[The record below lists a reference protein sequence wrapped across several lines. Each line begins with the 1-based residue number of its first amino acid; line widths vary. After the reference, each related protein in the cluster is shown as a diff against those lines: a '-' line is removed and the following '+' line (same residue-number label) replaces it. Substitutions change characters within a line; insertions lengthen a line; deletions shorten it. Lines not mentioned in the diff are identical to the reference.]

1 MRLVLALMASLG
13 LGAVFLW
20 LAAGRAEALAPSP
33 ETGAEIASRWCA
45 DCHVVTPS
53 GAGYDHAPSFPSLS
67 LQRNSDQI
75 QAALRSH
82 AQPLR
87 GFTLSA
93 REVQDV
99 TAYIAS
105 LKDETDQ

>member
-1 MRLVLALMASLG
+1 MRLVLAFMASLG
-13 LGAVFLW
+13 LGALFLW
-20 LAAGRAEALAPSP
+20 MAAGRAEAIAPSP

-45 DCHVVTPS
+45 DCHVVAPS
-53 GAGYDHAPSFPSLS
+53 GAGFDHAPSFTSLS
-67 LQRNSDQI
+67 TNRSPDQI
-75 QAALRSH
+75 IKALSVH

-105 LKDETDQ
+105 LKDEAN

>member
-33 ETGAEIASRWCA
+33 ETGAEIAARWCA
-45 DCHVVTPS
+45 DCHVVAPS
-53 GAGYDHAPSFPSLS
+53 GAGAEHAPGFPTLS
-67 LQRNSDQI
+67 TSRNPEQI
-75 QAALRSH
+75 QSALRTH

-99 TAYIAS
+99 SAYIAS
-105 LKDETDQ
+105 LKNETDQ